1 MQRRRFISILA
12 TSAVGLS
19 LSRLAAAALPAKL
32 EAVTWRGYSL
42 GAEGSFT
49 LYTDQPRH
57 AQQVLQRCFA
67 EIRRLEAVF
76 SLYDSHSELTQLNQ
90 QGVLRQPSADWMPL
104 CAAIEQ
110 AHRLTDGGFDPTI
123 QPLWQLYSEHFKA
136 QPNATSGPSASEIA
150 AVRAHTGWA
159 QVHYQPAQII
169 FAQPATQLTLNGI
182 AQGYITDRVTE
193 ILRAAGYANVL
204 VELGETRAIGPH
216 PEQRPWQIGIKKP
229 SAPADLQRVIE
240 LENQALATSGGYGSP
255 FSNDGRY
262 HHLIDPRSG
271 QPAASWSS
279 LSVVAPTATLADAL
293 STGLSCASAQLI
305 EQVRQAQTELQ
316 IYTQPAI
323 AG

>member
-12 TSAVGLS
+12 TSAAGLS
-19 LSRLAAAALPAKL
+19 LSRLAAAALPAPL
-32 EAVTWRGYSL
+32 QAVTWSGYSL

-49 LYTDQPRH
+49 LYTDQPQR

-76 SLYDSHSELTQLNQ
+76 SLYDSHSELAQLNR
-90 QGVLRQPSADWMPL
+90 QGVLHQPSADWMPL

-123 QPLWQLYSEHFKA
+123 QPLWQLYAEHFKA
-136 QPNATSGPSASEIA
+136 QPDAATGPSAAAIA

-159 QVHYQPAQII
+159 QLQYQPDEIRLAG
-169 FAQPATQLTLNGI
+169 PAAQLTLNGI

-204 VELGETRAIGPH
+204 VQLGETRAIGPH
-216 PEQRPWQIGIKKP
+216 PKQRPWQLGIQN
-229 SAPADLQRVIE
+229 PAGPAQPQRIVE
-240 LENQALATSGGYGSP
+240 LDNQALATSGGYGSP
-255 FSNDGRY
+255 FSADGRY

-271 QPAASWSS
+271 RPTARWSS
-279 LSVVAPTATLADAL
+279 LSVVAPSATLADAL
-293 STGLSCASAQLI
+293 STGLSCASDQLI
-305 EQVRQAQTELQ
+305 QQLRNTQPELQ
-316 IYTQPAI
+316 IYTQPI
-323 AG
+323 NG